1 MQPEDSFD
9 AFYASTRDALLHQA
23 FALTG
28 DLRAARSAVRD
39 AYVGAWQHWRKVSR
53 LEDPLDWV
61 RPRAWRLAQRRHRA
75 HRWHRASKRSPGQRG
90 VLDALSGLG
99 SAQRRVLLLV
109 DLAGL
114 DLGDSARELGV
125 PRDTAER
132 SLTAARAAV
141 ADALDVPPERVG
153 EPLRSLSPAPAETGL
168 PRGPLVRRAGR
179 GRRRGRVLVG
189 AAAAAVAL
197 TAGAVAVA
205 PEPGL
210 SSADAPNA
218 TGPSTSPS
226 ATPATETPTSG
237 DLLDGAQIGR
247 LGGSRPWRVT
257 RTDNNTAGSG
267 LNSPCQQERFADPRG
282 YATLVRAFE
291 ATGSPHRAAVQ
302 TVEVSRSERAAARG
316 YRTALGWYAGCRAA
330 RVQVLGSYRVAGVG
344 DRADVLTLRVWTRP
358 VRTVTV
364 AVARTGRLTTSTVST
379 VEGRA
384 PAVRTVSAT
393 LAQSVASLC
402 TRGVAGA
409 CVRTPAPRAVPPPP
423 SGDQPGILSVADLPP
438 AGAVDRPWVGTRLVR
453 PRTNPSATTC
463 DRAAFAVAGATR
475 VRART
480 YLIPRAALPARF
492 GLSETYGDFHTPRA
506 AAAFLA
512 KVRGTVAG
520 CAKRDL
526 ATEVGAEQ
534 RSTRRS
540 PQLDQSHWDLTT
552 KVSDRQRVRFHL
564 GFVRVGDKVAQLT
577 FSPTPGN
584 DMPERSFGA
593 LLTRAGDRLRE
604 LG

>member
-9 AFYASTRDALLHQA
+9 AFYASTRDAVLHQA

-28 DLRAARSAVRD
+28 DLRSARSGVRD
-39 AYVGAWQHWRKVSR
+39 AYAAAWRHWRKVSR
-53 LEDPLDWV
+53 LDDPLDWV

-75 HRWHRASKRSPGQRG
+75 HRWRRARGLSAGQRS
-90 VLDALSGLG
+90 VLDALSGLR
-99 SAQRRVLLLV
+99 SDRRRALLLV

-114 DLGDSARELGV
+114 DLDDAARELGV
-125 PRDTAER
+125 PRDDAER
-132 SLTAARAAV
+132 SLTVARSAV
-141 ADALDVPPERVG
+141 ADAADVPPDRVG
-153 EPLRSLSPAPAETGL
+153 EALRSLAPAPAETGL
-168 PRGPLVRRAGR
+168 PRAPLLRRAGR
-179 GRRRGRVLVG
+179 RKHRRHLLAG
-189 AAAAAVAL
+189 AVTAAAVAV
-197 TAGAVAVA
+197 TAGAVVYE
-205 PEPGL
+205 PEPDSG
-210 SSADAPNA
+210 SAK
-218 TGPSTSPS
+218 TRPSPSPS
-226 ATPATETPTSG
+226 ASPAAETPTSG

-247 LGGSRPWRVT
+247 LGGPQPWRVT

-267 LNSPCQQERFADPRG
+267 LNSPCQQDRFADPRG

-291 ATGSPHRAAVQ
+291 AAGDPHRAAVQ
-302 TVEVSRSERAAARG
+302 TVEVSRSVRSAERG
-316 YRTALGWYAGCRAA
+316 YRTTLGWYAGCRAA
-330 RVQVLGSYRVAGVG
+330 RVQVLGSYRVDGVG

-379 VEGRA
+379 TEGRA
-384 PAVRTVSAT
+384 PAVGTVSAT
-393 LAQSVASLC
+393 LAESVASLC
-402 TRGVAGA
+402 TRGVAGS
-409 CVRTPAPRAVPPPP
+409 CVRHPTARAVPPPP
-423 SGDQPGILSVADLPP
+423 SGDEPGILAVADLPP
-438 AGAVDRPWVGTRLVR
+438 AGAVDRPWVGTRPTR
-453 PRTNPSATTC
+453 PRANPSATTC
-463 DRAAFAVAGATR
+463 DRAVFAGATR

-480 YLIPRAALPARF
+480 YLIPRASLPVRF
-492 GLSETYGDFHTPRA
+492 GLSETYGDFRTPRA

-534 RSTRRS
+534 RTARRS

-552 KVSDRQRVRFHL
+552 KVSDREKVRFHL

-577 FSPTPGN
+577 FSPTPGD
-584 DMPERSFGA
+584 DMPENSFGA